1 MTLPRNLI
9 EYVHPKGFE
18 LRRVNNGGDISWHKG
33 RVFIIIVNEFS
44 WESTFGRMG
53 YRYRD
58 FSMLFFGIAA
68 ILWGSVMI
76 VDGLLGV
83 ARRMVKGK

>member
-1 MTLPRNLI
+1 MTAVESRYFLRING
-9 EYVHPKGFE
+9 HP
-18 LRRVNNGGDISWHKG
+18 HKG